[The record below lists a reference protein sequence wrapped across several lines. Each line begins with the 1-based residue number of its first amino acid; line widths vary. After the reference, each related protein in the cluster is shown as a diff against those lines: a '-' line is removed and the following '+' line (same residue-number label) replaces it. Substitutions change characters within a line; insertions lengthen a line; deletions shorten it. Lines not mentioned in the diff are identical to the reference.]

1 MTTTPAP
8 DRIAAA
14 EKGTTV
20 PATVTLFD
28 LADGLADPGQK
39 PSLRRP
45 LSAMADMYADVDA
58 ASAAVTAGDPL
69 VYEFYDMGVPETS
82 GDVAYGT
89 SIVYPGTVGDEYYM
103 TKGHFHSV
111 LDTGEIYFCLS
122 GEGYMLMENPEG
134 DVQWARFVPGQAVY
148 VPRRY
153 AHRSI
158 NTSDTE
164 PLITFFAF
172 PGHAGHDYGTI
183 EEKGFRQLCVRT
195 DDGPS
200 FVDNPRWSA

>member
-1 MTTTPAP
+1 MTPTT
-8 DRIAAA
+8 
-14 EKGTTV
+14 TTV
-20 PATVTLFD
+20 PATVTAFD
-28 LADGLADPGQK
+28 LVSGLAADR
-39 PSLRRP
+39 PSLRRR
-45 LSAMADMYADVDA
+45 LSDMAGMYADVEA
-58 ASAAVTAGDPL
+58 ARAQVEKDDVL

-89 SIVYPGTVGDEYYM
+89 SITYPGKVGDEYHM

-111 LDTGEIYFCLS
+111 LDTGEIYFCLRGS
-122 GEGYMLMENPEG
+122 GYMLMENPEG
-134 DVQWARFVPGQAVY
+134 DWQAAEFKPGQAVY

-158 NTSDTE
+158 NTSATE

-183 EEKGFRQLCVRT
+183 ETRGFRKLCVER
-195 DDGPS
+195 DGKPV
-200 FVDNPRWSA
+200 FIDNPRWAG